1 MCTVLVISDDYL
13 TKEKVGELLGGLQ
26 LPAVVATT
34 EFEVTRACIS
44 KRPGIVIADIE
55 TTGGVGFESIATA
68 RRLAREAYIIAV
80 SRNRDEP
87 RWAKSVWRGR
97 VRSRSSLAG
106 SIDVGDRDVQWI
118 RSRLMRQIDRALR
131 SQGSSYSRSTS
142 GQASA
147 SLSHR
152 V

>member
-68 RRLAREAYIIAV
+68 RRLAREAYIIKACGA
-80 SRNRDEP
+80 DEYVP
-87 RWAKSVWRGR
+87 GR
-97 VRSRSSLAG
+97 LSLAALMSAIETCSG
-106 SIDVGDRDVQWI
+106 SDRD
-118 RSRLMRQIDRALR
+118 
-131 SQGSSYSRSTS
+131 
-142 GQASA
+142 
-147 SLSHR
+147 
-152 V
+152 

>member
-68 RRLAREAYIIAV
+68 RRLAREAYII
-80 SRNRDEP
+80 E
-87 RWAKSVWRGR
+87 SVWRGR

>member
-68 RRLAREAYIIAV
+68 RRLARKRVARTSTFPVV
-80 SRNRDEP
+80 SR
-87 RWAKSVWRGR
+87 W
-97 VRSRSSLAG
+97 
-106 SIDVGDRDVQWI
+106 Q
-118 RSRLMRQIDRALR
+118 
-131 SQGSSYSRSTS
+131 
-142 GQASA
+142 
-147 SLSHR
+147 H
-152 V
+152 